1 MWVSQYF
8 VVPLEKERKEVS
20 ETIKDG
26 MVSFDKLRTSLNEFI
41 NLDQFIK
48 CVVASIIWLI

>member
-1 MWVSQYF
+1 MWVSQHF

-26 MVSFDKLRTSLNEFI
+26 MVSFDKLKTSLNEFI